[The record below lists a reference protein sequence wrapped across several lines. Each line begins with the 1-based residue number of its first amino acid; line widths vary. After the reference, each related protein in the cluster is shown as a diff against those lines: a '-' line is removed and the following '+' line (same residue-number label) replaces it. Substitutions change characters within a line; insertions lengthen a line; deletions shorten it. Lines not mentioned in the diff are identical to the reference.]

1 MNALHAGIVIK
12 SLIKASSANEDI
24 QGRVYAII
32 AQDVPYPFVVYAR
45 TGVIPSGSKDHFSDE
60 DSATVMVSVI
70 SAKYEESILI
80 ADKIEA
86 SLRRGRT
93 TIEGFE
99 IGEIRLVESDE
110 DFQNGAYIQ
119 NLVFNIDF
127 INN

>member
-12 SLIKASSANEDI
+12 SLLKTSRVNEDI
-24 QGRVYAII
+24 EGRIYPVI

-45 TGVIPSGSKDHFSDE
+45 TGVAPSGSKDHFSDE

-70 SAKYEESILI
+70 AAKYEESIQI

-86 SLRRGRT
+86 SLRRRRT

-99 IGEIRLVESDE
+99 ISEIRLIEADE

-119 NLVFNIDF
+119 NLVFTIDF